1 MAIANLRAVRSDRH
15 HTWWIAEA
23 DAGYVVSFTAPRN
36 AEGSPH
42 WRAAIERMV
51 ERARPVR
58 MAWPGDVWDDAS
70 AEREV

>member
-1 MAIANLRAVRSDRH
+1 MQLRAVSSTRFLTRWVA
-15 HTWWIAEA
+15 TA
-23 DAGYVVSFTAPRN
+23 DAGYAVTFVAPRN

-42 WRAAIERMV
+42 WLPAVEAML

-58 MAWPGDVWDDAS
+58 VRWTYDVWDDAS